1 MKILFFNFLIFF
13 VFIGPTVASLEPWS
27 ISKNHPVISREE
39 IPRAEPAPAKAGGA
53 RDDLHAFDYG
63 FHAWTHFLTRAD
75 GARCGMYP
83 TCSHYGFQAIGK
95 HGPVLGGWMATD
107 RFMRDHGRSPE
118 LYTWIQKFGKTYL
131 SDPVS
136 DNDFWISP

>member
-1 MKILFFNFLIFF
+1 MQDIF
-13 VFIGPTVASLEPWS
+13 GEEPWS
-27 ISKNHPVISREE
+27 ISKRHPTLNETLSIQNLSPIS
-39 IPRAEPAPAKAGGA
+39 
-53 RDDLHAFDYG
+53 AFDYG

-83 TCSHYGFQAIGK
+83 TCSHYGFQALQK
-95 HGPVLGGWMATD
+95 HGPLLGGWMATD

-131 SDPVS
+131 SDSVS